1 MVKSRKIN
9 VGITIGD
16 PNGIGIEIILKSL
29 SNFSLFHE
37 CNFIIY
43 TSTGLIEKQK
53 QHFQIETPPLKKIN
67 NEEDVKDNQINI
79 KEVFFNS
86 QFNFGESNKELA
98 SHGVVSLKEATKD
111 IKYNKIDVLVTA
123 PINKDLS
130 YSKSFKYRGHTEFF
144 KHYFSTNPLM

>member
-1 MVKSRKIN
+1 MIKSRKIN

-29 SNFSLFHE
+29 SNFILFQE
-37 CNFIIY
+37 CNIIIY
-43 TSTGLIEKQK
+43 ASTGLIEKQK

-86 QFNFGESNKELA
+86 QFNIFSNVINRFNSWL
-98 SHGVVSLKEATKD
+98 G
-111 IKYNKIDVLVTA
+111 KI
-123 PINKDLS
+123 
-130 YSKSFKYRGHTEFF
+130 F
-144 KHYFSTNPLM
+144 